1 MATRKLQTRRGGV
14 SREIGCQKSHS
25 EQVGTELDVS
35 ALLGPEVERDGSDF
49 VDQRVGEAVL
59 AQVDGLDVSV
69 ANVAALDTNVG
80 KLGRGIDGKLGMIF
94 LVAAG
99 TDDTAE
105 LPLAEAEATEQIAAG
120 SIAER
125 AKHAECRV
133 AAAERA
139 QRVSVAFEL
148 ERNPG
153 ANELGIGL

>member
-59 AQVDGLDVSV
+59 AEIDGLDISV
-69 ANVAALDTNVG
+69 ASLAALDANVRE
-80 KLGRGIDGKLGMIF
+80 LGCGIDGKLGMIF